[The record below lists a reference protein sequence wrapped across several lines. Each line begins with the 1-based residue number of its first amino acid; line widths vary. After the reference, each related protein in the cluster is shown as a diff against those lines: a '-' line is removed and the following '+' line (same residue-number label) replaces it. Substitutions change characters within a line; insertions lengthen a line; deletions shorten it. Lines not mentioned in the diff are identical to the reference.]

1 MNMRRFT
8 FIFLVAAFLLP
19 TFFVYAFAPKN
30 ASAPTRPV
38 ALQAE
43 ATEETTDDDET
54 TDGTSEDSETTSEST
69 YYLSAYKYDA
79 STAPAGYTGDWN
91 ADSLTITSDDSI
103 AFDIQYSGS
112 GNAALMWTVG
122 DISAYKKLVLDLNE
136 ASDYAIELCI
146 YGTGNYW
153 DSDSIFLLQLAKGST
168 RAIITLDTLKYN
180 SGSATGQSFKLTDE
194 RNMIVLRTSW
204 FGSKGSQDIKI
215 RSFYLTN
222 ASKSKYYSV
231 DINDGYAISG
241 ATGITAENDSTAL
254 TFADNGTSNRWAW
267 HIDAI
272 EPYKY
277 IAIVPAKTWCWH
289 DSAVMNTGAVSY
301 GEPEFLYVFTDIDGN
316 NFGGWGTAYGN
327 YQPRREMVYNIED
340 TLLYLNYVCEQKVES
355 LLALTNPTSNDT
367 IAASDT
373 IGVGVYGSISNNK
386 YGIDWGNL
394 AQVSVFAATSGSTY
408 EISAIY
414 LTDDMPTYN
423 NQWNTQAQQM
433 RYKYRAYT
441 ASDNWGTMCLPRA
454 TAICGAYVYQ
464 PTGVDDTSNPTVL
477 YLERVYGVLEAGKP
491 YLFQNNTDK
500 TNDLNEG
507 YVTWIEVTSDS
518 VGESSTNNGLV
529 GNLGTS
535 DITAGTSQYVL
546 SGGVWYKG
554 SNNTVG
560 QYRAYLDLSQLGTA
574 SEEVKARS
582 IAMTLSGETATAIN
596 EPSLFSKEEDDA
608 TLDFDADAAV
618 YTLSGLR
625 VTDASQPGIYIQ
637 NGKKFLV
644 K

>member
-91 ADSLTITSDDSI
+91 ADSLTITSNDSI

-112 GNAALMWTVG
+112 GNAALMWKVG
-122 DISAYKKLVLDLNE
+122 DISEYKKLVLDLNE

-180 SGSATGQSFKLTDE
+180 SGLATGQSFKLTDE

-231 DINDGYAISG
+231 DINKGYAISG

-254 TFADNGTSNRWAW
+254 TFANNGTSNRWAW

-272 EPYKY
+272 EPYNY

-289 DSAVMNTGAVSY
+289 DSAVMNTGADSY

-355 LLALTNPTSNDT
+355 LLALTSPTSNDT
-367 IAASDT
+367 IAAGDT

-546 SGGVWYKG
+546 SDGVWYTG

-596 EPSLFSKEEDDA
+596 EPSLFSKEEDNA
-608 TLDFDADAAV
+608 TLDFDADAPV

>member
-19 TFFVYAFAPKN
+19 TLFVYAFAPKN

-43 ATEETTDDDET
+43 ATEETTDDTDDSSSDET
-54 TDGTSEDSETTSEST
+54 TETTTTAST
-69 YYLSAYKYDA
+69 YYFTLSNATDYWA
-79 STAPAGYTGDWN
+79 SDYLTLDTDNQTIEFEGPSTG
-91 ADSLTITSDDSI
+91 S
-103 AFDIQYSGS
+103 
-112 GNAALMWTVG
+112 NAAVIWKMEEGITG
-122 DISAYKKLVLDLNE
+122 FTKLVLDLEE
-136 ASDYAIELCI
+136 ASDYDVEVSITRD
-146 YGTGNYW
+146 GFW
-153 DSDSIFLLQLAKGST
+153 DTSHRFQTYLKKGST
-168 RAIITLDTLKYN
+168 RLIIGLDTLHYN
-180 SGSATGQSFKLTDE
+180 GMSTTTTDGTTDTTYYTGSADLDSMYYVF
-194 RNMIVLRTSW
+194 LRTSYLW
-204 FGSKGSQDIKI
+204 SSTQTIRL

-289 DSAVMNTGAVSY
+289 DSTVMNTGAVSY

-386 YGIDWGNL
+386 YGIDWDNL

-464 PTGVDDTSNPTVL
+464 PTGVDDTTNPTVL

-535 DITAGTSQYVL
+535 DITAETSQYVL

-554 SNNTVG
+554 SSNTVG

-574 SEEVKARS
+574 SEAVKARS

-608 TLDFDADAAV
+608 TLDFDAAAPV